1 MVKQTG
7 MNFFAMRVLQNTQI
21 LRADSSQEQNKDFLF
36 LKSFISYFLQSI
48 IAVCIGWLLPRIV
61 AEWGFTPRQGLKVD
75 EDAPLLLQGDG
86 LYINLLIILTII
98 LCQFVYIVLRVRLD
112 KELKF
117 AIGSNF
123 LVLLALVLLCIFLVL
138 DYYSKVQNPQTFS
151 LYVTSSRDFA
161 LLWIGV
167 GTFTLLGY
175 ERNNINTRE
184 RDYELDLGIAT
195 STVDFLVENGDR
207 LDLVRPVEFVLQLRS
222 SKVKKAF
229 SQLKDRGYEV
239 LIQDKLIFNVRVL
252 AIKNLRLSEVVGEIE
267 PLYDIALSNKGCYL
281 GFSAEQPNAEQ

>member
-21 LRADSSQEQNKDFLF
+21 LRADSSQEQIKDFLF

-61 AEWGFTPRQGLKVD
+61 AEWGFTPRQELKVD

-117 AIGSNF
+117 AIGRNL

-175 ERNNINTRE
+175 ELNNINTRE

>member
-1 MVKQTG
+1 
-7 MNFFAMRVLQNTQI
+7 MRVLQNTQI
-21 LRADSSQEQNKDFLF
+21 LRADSSQEQIKDFLF

-61 AEWGFTPRQGLKVD
+61 AEWGFTPRQELKVD

-98 LCQFVYIVLRVRLD
+98 LCQFVYLVLRVRLD

-222 SKVKKAF
+222 SKAKKAF

>member
-1 MVKQTG
+1 
-7 MNFFAMRVLQNTQI
+7 MRVLQNTQI

>member
-1 MVKQTG
+1 MVKQTD
-7 MNFFAMRVLQNTQI
+7 MNFFAMRVLQNTEI
-21 LRADSSQEQNKDFLF
+21 LKADSSQEQIKDFLF

-48 IAVCIGWLLPRIV
+48 FAVCIGWLLPRIV
-61 AEWGFTPRQGLKVD
+61 AEYGITRRAELKID

-86 LYINLLIILTII
+86 LYINSLIILTII
-98 LCQFVYIVLRVRLD
+98 LCQFVYLVLRVRLNKD
-112 KELKF
+112 LKF
-117 AIGSNF
+117 AIGWNF

-195 STVDFLVENGDR
+195 STIDFLVENGDR
-207 LDLVRPVEFVLQLRS
+207 LDLVRPVEFVLQVRK
-222 SKVKKAF
+222 SKSKKAF
-229 SQLKDRGYEV
+229 SQLMDRGYEI
-239 LIQDKLIFNVRVL
+239 LIQEKLIFNVRVL
-252 AIKNLRLSEVVGEIE
+252 AIKNLKLSEVVGEIE
-267 PLYDIALSNKGCYL
+267 PLYDIALSNKGDYL
-281 GFSAEQPNAEQ
+281 GFSAEQPNEEQ

>member
-86 LYINLLIILTII
+86 LYINSLIILTII
-98 LCQFVYIVLRVRLD
+98 LCQFVYLVLRVRLD

-117 AIGSNF
+117 AIGWNF

-138 DYYSKVQNPQTFS
+138 DYYSKVQNPQSFS

-207 LDLVRPVEFVLQLRS
+207 LDLVRPVEFVLELRS

>member
-21 LRADSSQEQNKDFLF
+21 LRADSSQEQIKDFLF

-61 AEWGFTPRQGLKVD
+61 AEGGFAPRQENKVD

-98 LCQFVYIVLRVRLD
+98 LCQFVYLVLRVRLD
-112 KELKF
+112 KEFKF
-117 AIGSNF
+117 AIGWNF

-252 AIKNLRLSEVVGEIE
+252 AIKNLRLSELVGEIE

>member
-86 LYINLLIILTII
+86 LYINSLIILTII
-98 LCQFVYIVLRVRLD
+98 LCQFVYLVLRVRLD

-117 AIGSNF
+117 AIGWNF

>member
-1 MVKQTG
+1 MAKQTDR
-7 MNFFAMRVLQNTQI
+7 NFFAMRVLQNTQI
-21 LRADSSQEQNKDFLF
+21 LRADSSQEQIKDFLF

-61 AEWGFTPRQGLKVD
+61 AESGFVPRQENKVD

-86 LYINLLIILTII
+86 LYINSLIILTII
-98 LCQFVYIVLRVRLD
+98 LCQFVYLVLRVRLD

-117 AIGSNF
+117 AIGWNF

-222 SKVKKAF
+222 SKAKKAF

-267 PLYDIALSNKGCYL
+267 PLYDIALSNKGVYL
-281 GFSAEQPNAEQ
+281 GFSAEQPKDEQ

>member
-1 MVKQTG
+1 MVKQTDR
-7 MNFFAMRVLQNTQI
+7 NFFAMRVLQNTQI
-21 LRADSSQEQNKDFLF
+21 LRADSSQEQIKDFLF

-61 AEWGFTPRQGLKVD
+61 AESGFAPRQENKVD

-86 LYINLLIILTII
+86 IYINSLIILTII
-98 LCQFVYIVLRVRLD
+98 LCQFVYLVLRVRLD

-117 AIGSNF
+117 AIGWNF